1 MYLLTNC
8 YICSMKQ
15 VGQYIQSLIINGGY
29 SQSEVAREI
38 GVSRQSL
45 SYVIAGR
52 RELSIPLALKLE
64 SFFNLREGELLKKQA
79 ADSIRKYKQKIKN
92 ELIERLS
99 AVNAFWSYADVSKED
114 IPDDELIEKVFIH
127 LDLADIAKL
136 FELYQ
141 RDYIRKIWKD
151 KMVIQGD
158 YLFDLN
164 VMIALYYFNIK
175 QPEKYL
181 KRVEREHLKKL
192 LTHA

>member
-1 MYLLTNC
+1 
-8 YICSMKQ
+8 MKR
-15 VGQYIQSLIINGGY
+15 VGKHIQSLIFKGGY
-29 SQSEVAREI
+29 SQSDIAREI
-38 GVSRQSL
+38 GVPRQSI

-114 IPDDELIEKVFIH
+114 IPDDELIEKVFIQ

-141 RDYIRKIWKD
+141 RDYIRKIWKE

-192 LTHA
+192 LNHA